1 MYKSDTTDSDSEN
14 NAPPPTRRK
23 ILSKRRQKMSP
34 LKDRITELKNEDMET
49 DTSFEARL
57 TPLLTAPTIP
67 QLTDKL
73 LSSPSE
79 NVGVK
84 ILRPVPDTENKE
96 RCKLNVFTI
105 QIAPENLQ
113 LYFTV
118 IVALTN
124 LLNLRKK
131 PKYKNFAVYR
141 YGVGFSLT
149 RTLYDPKKET
159 LGWLLKTLNRHVSYV
174 SDT

>member
-1 MYKSDTTDSDSEN
+1 MYKSDTTDSESEN
-14 NAPPPTRRK
+14 NAPPPRRRK

-34 LKDRITELKNEDMET
+34 LKDKITEIKNDDMET

-84 ILRPVPDTENKE
+84 ILRPLPDTENKA
-96 RCKLNVFTI
+96 RSKLNVLTI
-105 QIAPENLQ
+105 KIAHKH
-113 LYFTV
+113 F
-118 IVALTN
+118 
-124 LLNLRKK
+124 
-131 PKYKNFAVYR
+131 
-141 YGVGFSLT
+141 
-149 RTLYDPKKET
+149 
-159 LGWLLKTLNRHVSYV
+159 
-174 SDT
+174 

>member
-1 MYKSDTTDSDSEN
+1 MYKSDTTDSESEN
-14 NAPPPTRRK
+14 NAPPPRRRK

-34 LKDRITELKNEDMET
+34 LKEKITQLKSDDMET

-57 TPLLTAPTIP
+57 TPLLSAPTIP

-96 RCKLNVFTI
+96 RCKLNVFAI
-105 QIAPENLQ
+105 KIAQ
-113 LYFTV
+113 
-118 IVALTN
+118 
-124 LLNLRKK
+124 LNL
-131 PKYKNFAVYR
+131 
-141 YGVGFSLT
+141 
-149 RTLYDPKKET
+149 
-159 LGWLLKTLNRHVSYV
+159 
-174 SDT
+174 